1 MPGENISLTCGQ
13 TAQSEC
19 QRVAEFAVQRFALG
33 PWLLGNRP
41 FVVLNVATLLVY
53 TGLAVMFFLLSFD
66 LIDRRHLTP
75 TGAGLVFLPF
85 TLGVGLLSQPLGAL
99 ADRIGVRSMLSVGPL
114 GAALAFM
121 LLALGKDASLLL
133 GVLLPMT
140 LLGISFAVLVTPLT
154 TSVLA
159 SVTNSEEGLASG
171 VNNAVSRI
179 AQLAGIAFAAGLASF
194 AAGYIASLIVAAV
207 LAAAAGVLIA
217 VMLPRPTRKHLQV
230 S

>member
-1 MPGENISLTCGQ
+1 M
-13 TAQSEC
+13 
-19 QRVAEFAVQRFALG
+19 
-33 PWLLGNRP
+33 
-41 FVVLNVATLLVY
+41 
-53 TGLAVMFFLLSFD
+53 
-66 LIDRRHLTP
+66 
-75 TGAGLVFLPF
+75 
-85 TLGVGLLSQPLGAL
+85 
-99 ADRIGVRSMLSVGPL
+99 
-114 GAALAFM
+114 
-121 LLALGKDASLLL
+121 
-133 GVLLPMT
+133 
-140 LLGISFAVLVTPLT
+140 
-154 TSVLA
+154 LA